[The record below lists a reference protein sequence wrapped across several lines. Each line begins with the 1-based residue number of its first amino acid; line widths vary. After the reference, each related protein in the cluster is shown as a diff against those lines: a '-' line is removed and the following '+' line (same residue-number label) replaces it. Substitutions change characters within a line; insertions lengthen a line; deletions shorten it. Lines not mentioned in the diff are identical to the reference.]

1 MTEVKPKKK
10 RSPEQ
15 RKKRRKRLIFGSFG
29 ITLILLSVFSL
40 IIIIYGNAILK
51 NFIIKTVEI
60 RSEGLYKVELKDI
73 NVNFL
78 KLGFE
83 VNQFHLIPDRTI
95 YRAKKA
101 KGEVKTGLYDIQIP
115 HFEVNGLRFL
125 TAFYENS
132 FIINSLIINKPD
144 LRLLDVPIFRNNKD
158 YREEYDDIRP
168 IIMELVEYFLV
179 RDLYINEGVFDI
191 FLEKEGQVEN
201 FTASKITL
209 RLKNFQI
216 DKRNPEGQE
225 KFLYSDGAELIFKD
239 YKLVLKDGIH
249 VIDANEIGINTLDS
263 IVYARGFSLNPSQIS
278 LNKLRESRK
287 SYFTTF
293 FPEILL
299 SGADVIKAYEKDT
312 FNIQKLLILRP
323 KIGYFNQTPL
333 SERVKSEKTLKNQV
347 NFFPLIN
354 GYLNEVNI
362 GEFDLEKGNF
372 RYAEPLENVPENVDI
387 SGIDVNLEGFHIDST
402 AYRNFERILYS
413 KNLEL
418 DFNSFRMSL
427 RDSVHVLQANS
438 LFISSKE
445 KILKAKGLQ
454 IKPQKNFDKSIKKD
468 QLNILLPTIELRGL
482 DLYKMYLEGNL
493 LANALIVDGPAVNIE
508 IKKKGKNKKN
518 KKDRKSANDVYN
530 LFSRYLKSSSIDQ
543 ININQGSIDFD
554 QTVEGKNE
562 EIIADNI
569 SLILYNFF
577 LDSISFV
584 SQNNFL
590 FSENIDLELKDY
602 DFLLP
607 NEINEIK
614 VGLFQFSSKN
624 REINLRDISMKA
636 LRKDTIRQRLKRQRK
651 SGYLEFEIPIVKFKN
666 ADIIRVFKERQIV
679 VDKILIEEPH
689 LYSYKL
695 EELPKDTVLPPDL
708 DNIKNSI
715 QSLFPF
721 IMVKNLE
728 LSNGEI
734 SSFSINGD
742 SSINNY
748 NNKLHLTLKGLNL
761 IPDSISMSTENIFFS
776 KSVDAVIHDQKL
788 FINKGLYQITS
799 DSMIYRFPEKQ
810 LKIVGFKLE
819 PVLKEGIEFSESIEI
834 SFHSPVAIF
843 NDVNLEEVYDNQ
855 ILNVDSLKFDSLKI
869 VLQQRNTARKE
880 DTLVKG
886 NFNMPRI
893 LKELNV
899 SSIDIGYGEI
909 DYFDIKKTKIAEAVF
924 NGQIIKTELADHT
937 LGAKPESLPFTDFR
951 FEIPKIKFVAKKIN
965 HTLLIDSI
973 NFDLASNTFS
983 SKTVNFVLDS
993 IYRDSIRLNNAVY
1006 SNARIDSFHISGI
1019 DFSNFYVNRK
1029 ARIDTFLIWNPNIE
1043 VHDYGNSA
1051 SKPGLK
1057 KIEFYS
1063 LIKDFIKEIQTDE
1076 ILIYNGKLK
1085 NYKHSNDSIE
1095 LRTSLNN
1102 IYIDLS
1108 DFRVDSLSAGRNR
1121 FLFSEDVVFRLKD
1134 YSKILP
1140 DEMNMVLFDE
1150 IGFSTGEEKIYASGT
1165 HLKPLYDDFDYARTL
1180 GFQSD
1185 RVEAKIKTIEIR
1197 AVDLEKLYLS
1207 DELRAGEL
1215 FIDSL
1220 YIDDFRDK
1228 RVALN
1233 ENFRPPMIHEVIR
1246 NIPVL
1251 FSIDSIHIVHGN
1263 ARYREFAADGEY
1275 PGEIF
1280 FNDINSKIYLISN
1293 DSNYYRYRPNS
1304 YLFAIGKLMD
1314 QGDII
1319 MSGNFN
1325 FMDTNNTFSIRGSLG
1340 SMDMTAVNP
1349 MTENVAFVSIKSG
1362 ISKSLNFNFEADE
1375 DYAKGDLNFKYSK
1388 FKIFVINKK
1397 TGEAEG
1403 LDEGIVSWFA
1413 NTFLINSKNPH
1424 LGFFKD
1430 GEIFFRRDKGKSI
1443 VNYVWKAIYSGIK
1456 TSIGAQTQKKLHK
1469 IAEKEEKASKKK

>member
-1 MTEVKPKKK
+1 M
-10 RSPEQ
+10 
-15 RKKRRKRLIFGSFG
+15 L
-29 ITLILLSVFSL
+29 
-40 IIIIYGNAILK
+40 IIIYGNTILK

-60 RSEGLYKVELKDI
+60 RSEGLYKVELEEI

-83 VNQFHLIPDRTI
+83 VNHFHLIPDRTI

-101 KGEVKTGLYDIQIP
+101 KGEVKTGLYDIQVP
-115 HFEVNGLRFL
+115 HFEVNGLRLL

-132 FIINSLIINKPD
+132 FIINSLIIEKPD
-144 LRLLDVPIFRNNKD
+144 LRLLDVPIFRSNKD
-158 YREEYDDIRP
+158 YSEEYDDIRP
-168 IIMELVEYFLV
+168 IIIELVEYFLV

-201 FTASKITL
+201 FTASKISL

-225 KFLYSDGAELIFKD
+225 KFLYSDGAELVFKD

-249 VIDANEIGINTLDS
+249 VINANEIGINTLDS

-278 LNKLRESRK
+278 LKELRESRK

-299 SGADVIKAYEKDT
+299 SGADIIKAYEKDT
-312 FNIQKLLILRP
+312 FNIQKLLVLRP

-347 NFFPLIN
+347 NFFPLID

-362 GEFDLEKGNF
+362 GKFDLEKGNF
-372 RYAEPLENVPENVDI
+372 RYGEPLENVPENVNI
-387 SGIDVNLEGFHIDST
+387 SGIDVFLDEFHIDST
-402 AYRNFERILYS
+402 AYRNMERILYS
-413 KNLEL
+413 KNMEL
-418 DFNSFRMSL
+418 DFSSFKMSL
-427 RDSVHVLQANS
+427 RDSVHVLRANS
-438 LFISSKE
+438 LYISSKE
-445 KILKAKGLQ
+445 KILKANGLQ
-454 IKPQKNFDKSIKKD
+454 IKPLKNFDKGIKKD
-468 QLNILLPTIELRGL
+468 QLNILLPNIELRGL

-493 LANALIVDGPAVNIE
+493 LANEFIVDNPVVNIE
-508 IKKKGKNKKN
+508 IKKKGKSKKN
-518 KKDRKSANDVYN
+518 KNDRKSANDVYN
-530 LFSRYLKSSSIDQ
+530 LFSRYLRSSSINQ
-543 ININQGSIDFD
+543 ININNGSIDFD

-569 SLILYNFF
+569 SLVLYNFF

-584 SQNNFL
+584 SENNFL
-590 FSENIDLELKDY
+590 FSENIDFELKDY

-614 VGLFQFSSKN
+614 VGLFQFSSKK
-624 REINLRDISMKA
+624 RELNLRDISMKA
-636 LRKDTIRQRLKRQRK
+636 LRKDTIRQRLKRQGK
-651 SGYLEFEIPIVKFKN
+651 SGYLEFEIPIVKFEN
-666 ADIIRVFKERQIV
+666 ADILRVLKNRQIV
-679 VDKILIEEPH
+679 VDKILINKPQ
-689 LYSYKL
+689 LYSYRL
-695 EELPKDTVLPPDL
+695 EELPKDTTLPPDL
-708 DNIKNSI
+708 ENIKNSI
-715 QSLFPF
+715 QSLLPF
-721 IMVKNLE
+721 IKVKKLE

-742 SSINNY
+742 SSVLSY
-748 NNKLHLTLKGLNL
+748 NNKLHLTLKGFNFL
-761 IPDSISMSTENIFFS
+761 PDSILVSNDELFFS
-776 KSVDAVIHDQKL
+776 RSIKAVIHDQKI
-788 FINKGLYQITS
+788 FINKGIYQITS
-799 DSMIYRFPEKQ
+799 DSMVYSFPEKQ
-810 LKIVGFKLE
+810 LKIIGFNLE
-819 PVLKEGIEFSESIEI
+819 SVKKEGIEFTESVEL
-834 SFHSPVAIF
+834 SFQSPMAIF

-855 ILNVDSLKFDSLKI
+855 ILNVDSAEFDTLRI
-869 VLQQRNTARKE
+869 VIQQRNSEINK
-880 DTLVKG
+880 DSIKKS

-899 SSIDIGYGEI
+899 SSINIGHGEI
-909 DYFDIKKTKIAEAVF
+909 DYLDYKKSKIAEAVF
-924 NGQIIKTELADHT
+924 NGQIIKTELANHT
-937 LGAKPESLPFTDFR
+937 IGSQPESLPFEGFRLVIPKFR
-951 FEIPKIKFVAKKIN
+951 FEAKKIN
-965 HTLLIDSI
+965 HTLLIDSV
-973 NFDLASNTFS
+973 NFDLATNTIS
-983 SKTVNFVLDS
+983 SKKVNFYIDS
-993 IYRDSIRLNNAVY
+993 IYLDSIRLKMGAF
-1006 SNARIDSFHISGI
+1006 SNATIDSLYINGI
-1019 DFSNFYVNRK
+1019 DFNNFYVNRNAK
-1029 ARIDTFLIWNPNIE
+1029 IDTFLFWNPELEI
-1043 VHDYGNSA
+1043 HDYSNTT
-1051 SKPGLK
+1051 SKPSLK
-1057 KIEFYS
+1057 KIQFYTF
-1063 LIKDFIKEIQTDE
+1063 LKDYIKELQADE

-1085 NYKHSNDSIE
+1085 NFKHENDTNK
-1095 LRTSLNN
+1095 LRSVLNN
-1102 IYIDLS
+1102 IYIDFS
-1108 DFRVDSLSAGRNR
+1108 DFLVDSLSSTRDR
-1121 FLFSEDVVFRLKD
+1121 FLFSEDVVFRLKN
-1134 YSKILP
+1134 YSRILP
-1140 DEMNMVLFDE
+1140 DEMNMIIFDE
-1150 IGFSTGEEKIYASGT
+1150 IGFSTGNEKIYAKGT
-1165 HLKPLYDDFDYARTL
+1165 HLKPLYNDYDYSRKL
-1180 GFQSD
+1180 GYQGD
-1185 RVEAKIKTIEIR
+1185 RVEAKIKTIDIHG
-1197 AVDLEKLYLS
+1197 VDLEKLYLNN
-1207 DELRAGEL
+1207 ELRAGEL
-1215 FIDSL
+1215 FMDSL

-1228 RVALN
+1228 RVELN

-1246 NIPVL
+1246 NIPFS
-1251 FSIDSIHIVHGN
+1251 FSIDSIHLLRGN
-1263 ARYREFAADGEY
+1263 AKYREFAADGEY

-1280 FNDINSKIYLISN
+1280 FNDINSKIYLVSN
-1293 DSNYYRYRPNS
+1293 DSNYYRYNPNT

-1340 SMDMTAVNP
+1340 SMDMTAVNS

-1362 ISKSLNFNFEADE
+1362 ISRSLNFNFEADE
-1375 DYAKGDLNFKYSK
+1375 DYAEGDLNFQYSK